1 MAETSKEL
9 IRQLEK
15 LKAQAEAV
23 RKREVAGVIS
33 RIKEA
38 IEAYGITASD
48 LGFEESAKSRSGAK
62 EQAAGEPRRR
72 DSSPATQAKYRDSE
86 GHTWGGRGPQPRW
99 LRDAI
104 AAGQSLESFAVRT
117 EAGQPAAPSSHDR

>member
-15 LKAQAEAV
+15 LKAEAEAV

-48 LGFEESAKSRSGAK
+48 LGFGGSAESRSKAK
-62 EQAAGEPRRR
+62 KQAAGEPGRR
-72 DSSPATQAKYRDSE
+72 DSGSATQAKYRDSE
-86 GHTWGGRGPQPRW
+86 GRTWRGRGPRPRW

-104 AAGQSLESFAVRT
+104 AAGQALESFAVST
-117 EAGQPAAPSSHDR
+117 GAGQPAALSSHDR